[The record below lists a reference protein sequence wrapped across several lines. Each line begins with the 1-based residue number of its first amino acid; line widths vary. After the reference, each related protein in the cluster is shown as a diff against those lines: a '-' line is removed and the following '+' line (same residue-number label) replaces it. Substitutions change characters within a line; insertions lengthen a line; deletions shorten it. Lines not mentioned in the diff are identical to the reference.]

1 MSPWK
6 EKTMARSTLV
16 SPSEADKQYAKA
28 NNLVRP
34 AIFFPVTAVIFLL
47 LSGYIPGGIALFFS
61 VYCLLLGIASAFLAV
76 THMLRRYDRWI
87 VHVEGMGISIRP
99 TLALVRVKQIAFG
112 IGIACAPIAIIIEV
126 LVTHSAVGA
135 VLSLITGLMFSTMFY
150 FMFMSSP
157 HRLWLIHQG
166 PIIEFTPEDVAFRS
180 LIDKSATRIPW
191 DRHPTI
197 KGFSPIPDIG
207 DQLPLMYVSA
217 DGANRDMEFDMTGIP
232 IPLSRVDS
240 LVTYFN
246 NRPEK
251 LAMLASSEG
260 ARMACAIL
268 TDR

>member
-1 MSPWK
+1 
-6 EKTMARSTLV
+6 MAHSTLV

-76 THMLRRYDRWI
+76 AQMLRRYDRWI
-87 VHVEGMGISIRP
+87 VHVEGKGISIRP
-99 TLALVRVKQIAFG
+99 TLALVRVKQIALG

-166 PIIEFTPEDVAFRS
+166 PIIESLLKMSRSVLSSTSPRHVFRGIAIRSLKASVQFPTSVISFRS
-180 LIDKSATRIPW
+180 CTCPPTEPTATW
-191 DRHPTI
+191 
-197 KGFSPIPDIG
+197 
-207 DQLPLMYVSA
+207 
-217 DGANRDMEFDMTGIP
+217 
-232 IPLSRVDS
+232 
-240 LVTYFN
+240 
-246 NRPEK
+246 
-251 LAMLASSEG
+251 SS
-260 ARMACAIL
+260 
-268 TDR
+268 T